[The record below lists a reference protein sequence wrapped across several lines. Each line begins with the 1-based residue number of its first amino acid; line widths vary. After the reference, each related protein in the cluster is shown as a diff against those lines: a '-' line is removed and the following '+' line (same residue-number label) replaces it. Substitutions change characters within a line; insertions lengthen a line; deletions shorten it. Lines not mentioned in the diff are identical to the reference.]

1 MQHSLTTLSALLI
14 TGILSAQSPEA
25 EKSRQALEA
34 RVAPIRALL
43 AAERNTLGLSE
54 KHNFSVKAVTPGD
67 FGEEYVR
74 FQQTFNGLRVWGG
87 ETIVHTDANG
97 NSKSENVRSLRSFE
111 DLDVTPTLQPEEAI
125 GAFNNQLEARL
136 LEPIINIP
144 RVFELSEQA
153 DRVQEMGESEP
164 LVRSL
169 RKVNVQVLAKPTAEL
184 LVYPIIRQVR
194 APGAMG
200 KAEHELRADDMQDVV
215 ERVALAYYIQT
226 RRKVNGR
233 TSFQDALVDAH
244 TGEILTQW
252 NALQTG
258 NVQGTGKTLYSG
270 TVALDVNQNGSTYE
284 MRDVVRATSPQF
296 NVAPSGSSTVYTST
310 SSVFGNG
317 TTSDTKTV
325 AADALWGAQ
334 ATYDALYNCFNWRGV
349 NNANAGLNIKVHL
362 KEDNA
367 YFDGGNTITFGDGVS
382 YFKPLLEMDVVA
394 HEYGHAVCQS
404 TANLTYSGESG
415 GLNEANSDIQ
425 GTFVEFYAAGGKVG
439 NVIPATGGDWV
450 LGAKISK
457 DGNPLRW
464 MYKPSKDGSSPDFWT
479 STLGNIDVH
488 YSSGPANR
496 MFYFLSQGST
506 ASGDYSSSKL
516 TYGPMTGIGIHKAAN
531 IWFKAL
537 TTKMTSSTR
546 YSGAYTA
553 CKSVAEQ
560 IYGVGSREA
569 VAVTRAFAAI
579 AVTTDVP
586 EGVSVSIN
594 PTTAT
599 VKTGATYQF
608 SASVVGSS
616 NTAVTWT
623 ATGGSVSSTGLY
635 TAPTTTGTYTVKA
648 TSVADTTKSATA
660 TVTVT
665 PATGVS
671 VAITPTTATVQ
682 TGATK
687 QFTASVSGTTNTSV
701 TWTTTGGSVSS
712 TGLYTA
718 PATAGTYTVKA
729 TSAADTTKSASA
741 TVTVTGTTTGTEKI
755 LNGGFE
761 SGATSWTGTTGVI
774 NTWSGQPAYQG
785 LKNAWIGGNGKTATE
800 YIYQTVAIPSTATSA
815 ILSFY
820 MHIDT
825 AETTTSTAYDKLAVT
840 LQNTSG
846 STLKTLATY
855 SNLNKASGYV
865 LKTFDVSAYKGQ
877 TVRVYFKGTED
888 SSLQTSFVLDNVS
901 LIVK

>member
-1 MQHSLTTLSALLI
+1 MKPSLTSISALLI
-14 TGILSAQSPEA
+14 TGILSAQSLEA
-25 EKSRQALEA
+25 DRSRQAVEA

-43 AAERNTLGLSE
+43 AAERHTLGLNE
-54 KHNFSVKAVTPGD
+54 KHNFSVKSVTQGE
-67 FGEEYVR
+67 FGEEFVR

-97 NSKSENVRSLRSFE
+97 NTKSENVHSLRAFS
-111 DLDVTPTLQPEEAI
+111 DLDVTPALQAEEAI
-125 GAFNNQLEARL
+125 GVFNNRLEASL
-136 LEPIINIP
+136 LEPIINVPGVFNRP
-144 RVFELSEQA
+144 RVATQSMDLDEP
-153 DRVQEMGESEP
+153 EP
-164 LVRSL
+164 LVHSL
-169 RKVNVQVLAKPTAEL
+169 RKPQVQLLAKPTAEL
-184 LVYPIIRQVR
+184 LIYPITRQVR
-194 APGAMG
+194 VPSAMG
-200 KAEHELRADDMQDVV
+200 KAEHELRAEDMQDVV
-215 ERVALAYYIQT
+215 ERVALAYHIQT
-226 RRKVNGR
+226 RRKVNGK
-233 TSFQDALVDAH
+233 TTFQDALVDAH
-244 TGEILTQW
+244 SGEILAQW

-258 NVQGTGKTLYSG
+258 NVTGTGKTLYSG

-284 MRDVVRATSPQF
+284 MRDVVRATTTPF
-296 NVAPSGSSTVYTST
+296 NVAPYGSSTVYTNT

-334 ATYDALYNCFNWRGV
+334 ASYDALYNCFNWRGV
-349 NNANAGLNIKVHL
+349 NNANAGLNIRVHL

-367 YFDGGNTITFGDGVS
+367 YFDGYNTITFGDGVS
-382 YFKPLLEMDVVA
+382 YFKPLVEMDVVA
-394 HEYGHAVCQS
+394 HEYGHAVCQA

-450 LGAKISK
+450 MGAKISK

-464 MYKPSKDGSSPDFWT
+464 MYKPSKDGSSPDYWT

-488 YSSGPANR
+488 YSNGPANR

-506 ASGDYSSSKL
+506 ASGDYSSTKL
-516 TYGPMTGIGIHKAAN
+516 TYGPMTGIGIHKAAT
-531 IWFKAL
+531 IWFKAM
-537 TTKMTSSTR
+537 TTKMTASTK
-546 YSGAYTA
+546 YAGAYTA
-553 CKSVAEQ
+553 CKTVAEQ
-560 IYGVGSREA
+560 TYGVGSPEA

-579 AVTTDVP
+579 AVTADVP

-623 ATGGSVSSTGLY
+623 ATGGTVTSTGLY
-635 TAPTTTGTYTVKA
+635 TAPATAGTYTVKA
-648 TSVADTTKSATA
+648 TSAADTTKSASA

-671 VAITPTTATVQ
+671 VAITPTTATIQ
-682 TGATK
+682 TGATQ
-687 QFTASVSGTTNTSV
+687 QFSASVTGSTNTAV
-701 TWTTTGGSVSS
+701 TWTATGGTVTTS
-712 TGLYTA
+712 GLYTA

-741 TVTVTGTTTGTEKI
+741 TVTVTGTTPSTEKI

-761 SGATSWTGTTGVI
+761 SGTTNWTGTTGAI
-774 NTWSGQPAYQG
+774 GTWTAQPAYAG
-785 LKNAWIGGNGKTATE
+785 TKNIWLGGNGKTATE

-815 ILSFY
+815 TLSFY

-825 AETTTSTAYDKLAVT
+825 AETTTSKVYDKLVVS
-840 LQNTSG
+840 LQKTTG
-846 STLKTLATY
+846 TTLKTLATY
-855 SNLNKASGYV
+855 SNLNKAPGYL